1 MSAVRCCVVSEPLGV
16 SHERIGGGEVAL
28 AGRKDQRASREI
40 RFGDWSTTGDVDFD
54 GGLAVVGLLVG
65 VAVVRGLAVVGLL
78 VFVAVVDVGDTMLV
92 VTEVGEELLWCVLL
106 SVMLDMVG
114 NGGKLAS

>member
-40 RFGDWSTTGDVDFD
+40 HFGDWSTTGDVDFD
-54 GGLAVVGLLVG
+54 GGLS
-65 VAVVRGLAVVGLL
+65 VVGLL